1 MSREVSTPQLR
12 GLRAIPIS
20 RQRLVIANGNMRLVC
35 GVVMWMG
42 LDGVDRAKLATTS
55 WVIGTFGDDGAR
67 SPAATRGV
75 SS

>member
-1 MSREVSTPQLR
+1 
-12 GLRAIPIS
+12 
-20 RQRLVIANGNMRLVC
+20 
-35 GVVMWMG
+35 MG